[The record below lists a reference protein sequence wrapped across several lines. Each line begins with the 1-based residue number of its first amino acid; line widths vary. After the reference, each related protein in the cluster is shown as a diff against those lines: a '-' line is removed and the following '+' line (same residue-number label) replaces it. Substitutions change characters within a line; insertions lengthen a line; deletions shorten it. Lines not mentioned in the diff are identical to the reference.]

1 MIRFVIVWFCLLVGG
16 LMQAQELK
24 GIVANKQ
31 GEKLAFV
38 TIIIQDKAG
47 KNRNSF
53 FTNEQGEFQ
62 LTTEQE
68 TQVIFQY
75 IGYKERM
82 LPIDS
87 GALAYVVLEEDES
100 VLDEVTV
107 ISKRPTI
114 KREID
119 RLVFHLQDTPLASTN
134 AWDILKQTPGLNV
147 QGDHISIRNSTSI
160 LVTIN
165 DKKVMLGGAQLKELL
180 EATEGSLVESI
191 EVITTPPAKY
201 EAEGNAVLNIKLKKQ
216 VNLGYKGSLSERF
229 QQGQY
234 AYNTV
239 STHHIYAEEKVNFTA
254 NYAFSNGTNVR
265 NNWDNVIYEDGTT
278 WSSDMT
284 RKNKIAGRHSFSL
297 ETDVAIDSTWSFTIG
312 GTGYINSKTQG
323 VFVIP
328 TLIYNGANI
337 VESEYVTT
345 NDKKS
350 NMDSYTGYFMFDKK
364 WKANQKLLWSNYFT
378 YDNQVENQFVFTEL
392 NFKEQ
397 PPSETTY
404 WSDDNSRTRLAVSAL
419 DYTSGEATSK
429 WELGAKYSFIQA
441 QYQLDFWDDELG
453 SLQYRDQK
461 SSLFEYQELNW
472 AGYVSYQKQWQKW
485 QLKAGLRT
493 EYTGIQTQNS
503 GKESN
508 KQSYL
513 KWFPTVYL
521 MYEINDLQKLSFSY
535 GKRINRPSYS
545 WMNPA
550 KSYFNMFSYFQG
562 DPNLKPALR
571 HNFSLT
577 YNWNYLDVEV
587 FFNYEQ
593 NPSMEISFQEEQTK
607 YLIYHYTNI
616 DKRNSVGLQV
626 SHPFKFTAWWTG
638 SAYLHFQQQEDY
650 FYGVDDM
657 LYKNSAFT
665 FGGRI
670 YTVFDL
676 AKKSNWKAMITYGFY
691 TPSVQ
696 GTFRISGMQQTNVM
710 MSRDFFKG
718 KIAASL
724 TFNNVFKSDIQTI
737 KTKYANQNNYFRDY
751 DDTQA
756 VVLGLRYNFGNSKVK
771 YDSKDIDIEEKQ
783 RL

>member
-1 MIRFVIVWFCLLVGG
+1 MVRFIIVWFCLLVG
-16 LMQAQELK
+16 LIMQAQVVK

-31 GEKLAFV
+31 GEMLAFV
-38 TIIIQDKAG
+38 TIIVQDKDG
-47 KNRNSF
+47 KNSNSF

-62 LTTEQE
+62 LTTEQD
-68 TQVIFQY
+68 TQVTFQY
-75 IGYKERM
+75 IGYKERVISIHSPE
-82 LPIDS
+82 LKHVI
-87 GALAYVVLEEDES
+87 LEEDNT
-100 VLDEVTV
+100 VLNEVTV

-119 RLVFHLQDTPLASTN
+119 RLVFRVQDTPLTSTN
-134 AWDILKQTPGLNV
+134 AWDILKQTPGVSVL
-147 QGDHISIRNSTSI
+147 GDNISIRNSSSI

-165 DKKVMLGGAQLKELL
+165 DKKVMLSGEQLKQLL
-180 EATEGSLVESI
+180 ESTEGTLVESV

-201 EAEGNAVLNIKLKKQ
+201 EAEGNAVLNIKMKKN
-216 VNLGYKGSLSERF
+216 VNLGYKGSLSEQFR
-229 QQGQY
+229 QGQY

-239 STHHIYAEEKVNFTA
+239 STNHIYADEKVNFTA
-254 NYAFSNGTNVR
+254 NYAFSNGNIVR

-284 RKNKIAGRHSFSL
+284 RKNKIDGRHSFNI
-297 ETDVAIDSTWSFTIG
+297 ETDVAIDSTFTFTVG
-312 GTGYINSKTQG
+312 GTGYINSKTKG

-328 TLIYNGANI
+328 TLIYNLEHI
-337 VESEYVTT
+337 VESNYVTT

-364 WKANQKLLWSNYFT
+364 WKANRKLLWSNYFT

-392 NFKEQ
+392 NFKDQEA
-397 PPSETTY
+397 SESTY
-404 WSDDNSRTRLAVSAL
+404 LSDDNSRTRLVVSAL

-441 QYQLDFWDDELG
+441 QYQLEFWDDELG
-453 SLQYRDQK
+453 SLQYRAKK
-461 SSLFEYQELNW
+461 SNLFEYQELNW
-472 AGYVSYQKQWQKW
+472 AGYASYQKQWEKW
-485 QLKAGLRT
+485 QFKAGLRA
-493 EYTGIQTQNS
+493 EYTGIQTQNREE
-503 GKESN
+503 ESN

-521 MYEINDLQKLSFSY
+521 MYEINDLQKLGFSY

-562 DPNLKPALR
+562 DPNLKPALS
-571 HNFSLT
+571 HNFNLT
-577 YNWNYLDVEV
+577 YNWNHLDVEV
-587 FFNYEQ
+587 FFNYEK

-616 DKRNSVGLQV
+616 NKRRTAGLQL
-626 SHPFKFTAWWTG
+626 SHPFKFTEWWTG
-638 SAYLHFQQQEDY
+638 SVYLHFQQQEDY
-650 FYGVDDM
+650 FYGIDQI
-657 LYKNSAFT
+657 LHKNSAFT
-665 FGGRI
+665 FGSRVYSI
-670 YTVFDL
+670 FDID
-676 AKKSNWKAMITYGFY
+676 KKSNWKAMITYGFY

-696 GTFRISGMQQTNVM
+696 GTFRVSGMQQTNVM
-710 MSRDFFKG
+710 VSRDFFKG
-718 KIAASL
+718 KIATSL
-724 TFNNVFKSDIQTI
+724 TFNNIFKSDIQTI

-751 DDTQA
+751 SDTQA
-756 VVLGLRYNFGNSKVK
+756 VVIGLRYNFGNSKVK